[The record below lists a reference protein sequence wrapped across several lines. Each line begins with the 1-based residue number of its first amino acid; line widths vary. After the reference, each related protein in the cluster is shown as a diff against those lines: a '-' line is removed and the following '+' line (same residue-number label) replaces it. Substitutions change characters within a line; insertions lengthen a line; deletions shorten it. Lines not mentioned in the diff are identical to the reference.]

1 MKYGLKL
8 SIFLLI
14 ALFFVSGCASDST
27 ISPWDEEDFAFYD
40 ENGKEVDFPSDGTIW
55 LSDVNEEKNGDFQL
69 KRGAKIGIRATTALK
84 KYDLNNFY
92 WDIGR
97 WRSDTEEEEVA
108 DKKLKDEYQSPM
120 DALEHMNDFVGE
132 KEYLYI
138 GGDFYENSKGE
149 LVLTERN
156 KLSDLVGE
164 VEITAFYSIGIS
176 IEDEKITEI
185 SVEKVEF

>member
-1 MKYGLKL
+1 
-8 SIFLLI
+8 
-14 ALFFVSGCASDST
+14 
-27 ISPWDEEDFAFYD
+27 
-40 ENGKEVDFPSDGTIW
+40 
-55 LSDVNEEKNGDFQL
+55 
-69 KRGAKIGIRATTALK
+69 
-84 KYDLNNFY
+84 
-92 WDIGR
+92 
-97 WRSDTEEEEVA
+97 
-108 DKKLKDEYQSPM
+108 M